1 MCLSI
6 QTLST
11 LADRGIAS
19 VANTPMPWISDL
31 SILYLGI
38 SPIFDRGLDYEVC
51 VSVGVGVLTG
61 QL

>member
-1 MCLSI
+1 
-6 QTLST
+6 